1 VNQRADDK
9 LIERQLLDELISRL
23 VLLGYPHPTDIQGR
37 ESPDF
42 SMKVSGE
49 SIGVELTRSTSEEYF
64 RAGRHL
70 SNGFMVFDRLR
81 NYGVRRSTEELI
93 ADAKDLTSEWSSVE
107 EQTRDWRGKIAKPLV
122 EKHLKL
128 NRDFFEKF
136 SQNWLL
142 IYDFPSL
149 LSDNISYNRTVLYL
163 NALFAQP
170 RKGVD
175 FNTVFILS
183 NHYLFRWR
191 DRKLDVNYY
200 TG

>member
-107 EQTRDWRGKIAKPLV
+107 EQTRDWRGKIGKAA
-122 EKHLKL
+122 
-128 NRDFFEKF
+128 
-136 SQNWLL
+136 S
-142 IYDFPSL
+142 
-149 LSDNISYNRTVLYL
+149 
-163 NALFAQP
+163 
-170 RKGVD
+170 
-175 FNTVFILS
+175 
-183 NHYLFRWR
+183 
-191 DRKLDVNYY
+191 
-200 TG
+200 

>member
-1 VNQRADDK
+1 VNQSADDK

-23 VLLGYPHPTDIQGR
+23 VPLGYPHPTDIRGR

-42 SMKVSGE
+42 SMSGE
-49 SIGVELTRSTSEEYF
+49 SIGVEVTRGTFEEYC
-64 RAGRHL
+64 RAGRQL
-70 SNGFMVFDRLR
+70 SNGVMVFDRLR
-81 NYGVRRSTEELI
+81 DYGVCRSTEELI
-93 ADAKDLTSEWSSVE
+93 ADATDFTSEWFSVAE
-107 EQTRDWRGKIAKPLV
+107 RMRDWRGKIENSLV
-122 EKHLKL
+122 KKHLKL

-149 LSDNISYNRTVLYL
+149 LNDEISYNRAVLYL